1 MGFSDMLWEYPWRNI
16 LATLANGTLTS
27 SGVFPYFEDLIIDVH
42 INAVSPPF
50 REELKADTETV
61 DLTFVALSER
71 LPMLRG
77 ITFEVLPH
85 RIPSTLAIPDLMASL
100 FPRTSEKNL
109 LRYRGYSY
117 VWGESTVRY
126 LSNIDALLLR
136 KTFVEQY
143 VGIVRRRPM
152 VDWLEMR

>member
-1 MGFSDMLWEYPWRNI
+1 MDFSDMLWEYPWRNI

-27 SGVFPYFEDLIIDVH
+27 TGVFPYFEDLIIDVH
-42 INAVSPPF
+42 LNAVSPPF
-50 REELKADTETV
+50 REELKANTETV
-61 DLTFVALSER
+61 DSTFVALSER

-85 RIPSTLAIPDLMASL
+85 RIPSTLGIPDLMASL

-109 LRYRGYSY
+109 LRYREYCH

-126 LSNIDALLLR
+126 PQTSTR
-136 KTFVEQY
+136 SC
-143 VGIVRRRPM
+143 
-152 VDWLEMR
+152 

>member
-1 MGFSDMLWEYPWRNI
+1 
-16 LATLANGTLTS
+16 
-27 SGVFPYFEDLIIDVH
+27 
-42 INAVSPPF
+42 
-50 REELKADTETV
+50 
-61 DLTFVALSER
+61 
-71 LPMLRG
+71 MLRG

-136 KTFVEQY
+136 KFFVEQY